1 MNSCPSAATVTL
13 HAPTADVEI
22 EDPKIR
28 RRRKTLNVRSE
39 LSPEEEA
46 IVSEVIGCAIAVHRE
61 LGPGFKESIYHRAF
75 RGARLTSDS
84 LRKRQTH
91 SGQVPGLADTWSE
104 GRSYRCRHRS
114 RGIESCA
121 TTSARASSPGAVLSP
136 YNEPPGW
143 TPDEFQRDV
152 AEGRTTANHAGR
164 AARSAA
170 EVTCE
175 PEIRAARV
183 G

>member
-1 MNSCPSAATVTL
+1 MGIGEERDVASVNSCPSAATVTL

-75 RGARLTSDS
+75 RLELDSRQIPYESDKPILVKYRDWQIPGQKVDLIVAGIVLAELKVVPRLRPVHRHQVQSYLRTTNLPVGLLMNFNVTLLKDGLQRITPVGPRVARL
-84 LRKRQTH
+84 K
-91 SGQVPGLADTWSE
+91 
-104 GRSYRCRHRS
+104 
-114 RGIESCA
+114 
-121 TTSARASSPGAVLSP
+121 
-136 YNEPPGW
+136 
-143 TPDEFQRDV
+143 
-152 AEGRTTANHAGR
+152 
-164 AARSAA
+164 
-170 EVTCE
+170 
-175 PEIRAARV
+175 
-183 G
+183 